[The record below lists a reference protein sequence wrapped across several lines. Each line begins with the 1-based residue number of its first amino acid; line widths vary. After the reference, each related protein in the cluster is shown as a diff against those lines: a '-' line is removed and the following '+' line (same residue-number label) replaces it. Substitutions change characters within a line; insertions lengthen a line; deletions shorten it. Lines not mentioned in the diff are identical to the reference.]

1 LAPGRCKLR
10 GRAWVGSENRQLSKA
25 TTTATTPAFST
36 SGSRSTPRYV
46 EGFVEGCLERI
57 VQDAREGEMLL
68 RASGRRGMER

>member
-1 LAPGRCKLR
+1 M
-10 GRAWVGSENRQLSKA
+10 
-25 TTTATTPAFST
+25 TPTFST